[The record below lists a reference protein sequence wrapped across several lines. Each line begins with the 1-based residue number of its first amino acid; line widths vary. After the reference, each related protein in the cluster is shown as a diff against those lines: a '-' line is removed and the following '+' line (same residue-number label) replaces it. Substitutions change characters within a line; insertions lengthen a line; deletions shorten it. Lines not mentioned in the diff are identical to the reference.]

1 MVVKPWG
8 VSVFCVAPTPE
19 GGASLQV
26 PAKDRDVV
34 VFLTWQGYQCRFLV
48 LYTRRKEGAAGR
60 V

>member
-1 MVVKPWG
+1 MVVKLWG

-34 VFLTWQGYQCRFLV
+34 VFKTL
-48 LYTRRKEGAAGR
+48 
-60 V
+60 

>member
-1 MVVKPWG
+1 M
-8 VSVFCVAPTPE
+8 FCVAPTPE

-34 VFLTWQGYQCRFLV
+34 VFKTLQGYQCRFLV
-48 LYTRRKEGAAGR
+48 LYTRRKESAADR